1 MITDH
6 INMTPEHPLVEK
18 NDERFGPRFVNMSEP
33 YSKK

>member
-6 INMTPEHPLVEK
+6 INMTPEHPLREK

-33 YSKK
+33 IREK